1 MNKQTVREAVWDA
14 FDAGDHAR
22 FPFPPH
28 DRIPNFA
35 GADAAAERLADTEA
49 WEAARP

>member
-1 MNKQTVREAVWDA
+1 MDKQAVRETVWDA
-14 FDAGDHAR
+14 FEERGEAR

-35 GADAAAERLADTEA
+35 G
-49 WEAARP
+49 